1 METVTTKPL
10 GKSDVATISELDKL
24 SGFHVLEW
32 VEDFSGWNDE
42 SLGLKLGGKL
52 FGYCTIG
59 YADNECPVITDHELW
74 TPDSYQLSDV
84 FILPACRHRGYGSKM
99 VKEAIG
105 GRYVSEGKRP
115 VFLQVLNEKL
125 QTFYRAIG
133 FSRIS
138 NAMGYH
144 TMVFPPDNQI

>member
-1 METVTTKPL
+1 METATTKPL
-10 GKSDVATISELDKL
+10 GKSDAATISELDKL

-42 SLGLKLGGKL
+42 SWGLYLGGKL
-52 FGYCTIG
+52 IGYCTIG

-84 FILPACRHRGYGSKM
+84 FILPAYRHRGYGSKM
-99 VKEAIG
+99 VKEAIK

-115 VFLQVLNEKL
+115 VFLQVLNAKL
-125 QTFYRAIG
+125 QAFYRMIG
-133 FSRIS
+133 FYEIR